1 MALTLFPAETR
12 PNYPRRRFRWIA
24 YKVSSREKLMQF
36 YLKRYQECSAIAAP
50 LMIIVLIQQP
60 LLWGLKLS
68 PRRWAQLLQKTQG
81 AAFLHFR
88 QVSRAERFHPALTA
102 SIEAVKRRR
111 ETNFPLLSGFHDR
124 KQTLWFHGLQE
135 THFHIHFPKASWR
148 KYVEDIHIIVTYYYY
163 FFRKGVSF
171 LFRHIPRYR
180 VYFVISGAAIR
191 RSIKHYVDIST
202 KFLNIWA
209 CQAVRLLCLLAA
221 HADTVR
227 NFMPSFC
234 CAFPKQNKNR
244 FMLT

>member
-148 KYVEDIHIIVTYYYY
+148 KYIEDIHIIVTYYYFY
-163 FFRKGVSF
+163 FF
-171 LFRHIPRYR
+171 
-180 VYFVISGAAIR
+180 
-191 RSIKHYVDIST
+191 
-202 KFLNIWA
+202 
-209 CQAVRLLCLLAA
+209 
-221 HADTVR
+221 
-227 NFMPSFC
+227 
-234 CAFPKQNKNR
+234 
-244 FMLT
+244 